1 LKRLAFVP
9 DKVDLHFFMILR
21 STAEPD
27 SDAAERTDSFTWT
40 FPGAPVRINIRFDL
54 ISRLQTELSQ
64 HKGSDKDASNVEI
77 GGVLLGHKGRA
88 PTTVE
93 IHDCIRIPCEY
104 QSDGL
109 YTLNVSELERLR
121 QVDSGLEE
129 RAVHG
134 LSVVGYFRTQSKDV
148 LRLRDAEIELVRKRF
163 PDPSSV
169 VLLIETSR
177 EQNEAGF
184 FFWNR
189 NTLIPF
195 SLMNFPVDAALLRRW
210 ATRHLIEPSALASE
224 EVEEAPPEPEIAAKR
239 GHRDSLSLRTRLA
252 AGAVVRTLAGLST
265 FLLRARW
272 VPSRSL
278 LATVGAVLM
287 LTALG
292 ALLLPK
298 HGRPTSKRS
307 VAAQA
312 GFPFQLSVQ
321 AEGDG
326 VDVRWDPQS
335 TPLADAHEGRL
346 VITAPQKRPQVVT
359 LDPDQLASGHI
370 YYRSS
375 ASGLNFRLEIVDSS
389 GKVDKESILALS
401 STPVGASPTAARQ
414 LRPAA
419 LTFTPPHASQVRTRP
434 EHIVLKDP
442 DPPQSVPIAS
452 ANAPSVR
459 LRASRNGVK
468 SNRRPT
474 VPNPVDPVVTT
485 AVPAVPSVDQISI
498 GAERQDITE
507 KFGVPALSA
516 ETMVRGHV
524 IETMVYGTDRAHTLT
539 VISLEDGKVFSTSS
553 R

>member
-1 LKRLAFVP
+1 
-9 DKVDLHFFMILR
+9 MILH
-21 STAEPD
+21 STAEPH
-27 SDAAERTDSFTWT
+27 SGAAERTDSFTWT

-54 ISRLQTELSQ
+54 VSRLQTELNRP
-64 HKGSDKDASNVEI
+64 KRSDQDASNVEI
-77 GGVLLGHKGRA
+77 GGVLLGHVGRA

-109 YTLNVSELERLR
+109 YALNVSELERLR
-121 QVDSGLEE
+121 QADSGPEK

-134 LSVVGYFRTQSKDV
+134 LSVVGYFRTQSKDA

-189 NTLIPF
+189 NIFTPF
-195 SLMNFPVDAALLRRW
+195 SFMDFPFDTAFLRRW
-210 ATRHLIEPSALASE
+210 ATRHWIEPAALASE
-224 EVEEAPPEPEIAAKR
+224 EVEGPEPEIAAKR
-239 GHRDSLSLRTRLA
+239 GHEDSLGLRTRLKA
-252 AGAVVRTLAGLST
+252 RALVRTLARLST
-265 FLLRARW
+265 FLSRARW
-272 VPSRSL
+272 VPSRST
-278 LATVGAVLM
+278 LATAGAVLV

-312 GFPFQLSVQ
+312 GFPFHLSVQ

-326 VDVRWDPQS
+326 VDVLWGAQG

-346 VITAPQKRPQVVT
+346 VITAPRKQPQTVT
-359 LDPDQLASGHI
+359 LEPDQLASGHI
-370 YYRSS
+370 HYRTS
-375 ASGLNFRLEIVDSS
+375 AGDLNFRLEIVDSS
-389 GKVDKESILALS
+389 GKFVKESVLALA
-401 STPVGASPTAARQ
+401 STPAGASPTARQ
-414 LRPAA
+414 LRPPG
-419 LTFTPPHASQVRTRP
+419 LTFTPPQGSQVRSRP
-434 EHIVLKDP
+434 EHTVLKDP
-442 DPPQSVPIAS
+442 ELPQSVPTAS
-452 ANAPSVR
+452 ANAPGVR
-459 LRASRNGVK
+459 LRATRNGVQ
-468 SNRRPT
+468 SNPRPRLPKPIEPA
-474 VPNPVDPVVTT
+474 VAT
-485 AVPAVPSVDQISI
+485 AVPAVPSIDQISV

-507 KFGVPALSA
+507 KFGDPALST
-516 ETMVRGHV
+516 ETIVRGHV
-524 IETMVYGTDRAHTLT
+524 FETLVYGTDRARTLT

>member
-1 LKRLAFVP
+1 LTCG
-9 DKVDLHFFMILR
+9 FFMILR

-54 ISRLQTELSQ
+54 ISRLQTELSR
-64 HKGSDKDASNVEI
+64 HKGSDKNASNVEI
-77 GGVLLGHKGRA
+77 GGVLLGHKGHA

-121 QVDSGLEE
+121 HVDSRLEG

-134 LSVVGYFRTQSKDV
+134 LSIVGYFRTQSKDV
-148 LRLRDAEIELVRKRF
+148 LRLRDAEIELVRKQF

-169 VLLIETSR
+169 VLLIGTSR

-189 NTLIPF
+189 NIFTPF
-195 SLMNFPVDAALLRRW
+195 SFMDFPFDTALLERW
-210 ATRHLIEPSALASE
+210 ATRHWIESSALASE
-224 EVEEAPPEPEIAAKR
+224 EVEEAPPEPEIAAKPGQR
-239 GHRDSLSLRTRLA
+239 ESRTRLA

-265 FLLRARW
+265 FLFRARW
-272 VPSRSL
+272 VPPRSL
-278 LATVGAVLM
+278 LATAGAVLV

-298 HGRPTSKRS
+298 HGRPTSNRS

-326 VDVRWDPQS
+326 VDVLWDAQS
-335 TPLADAHEGRL
+335 TSVADAHEGRL
-346 VITAPQKRPQVVT
+346 VITAPQKRPQTVT

-370 YYRSS
+370 HYRTS
-375 ASGLNFRLEIVDSS
+375 AGDLNFRLEIVDSF
-389 GKVDKESILALS
+389 GNVEKESVLALA
-401 STPVGASPTAARQ
+401 STPAGASPTAARQ
-414 LRPAA
+414 LRPPG
-419 LTFTPPHASQVRTRP
+419 LTFTPPHASQVRTLP
-434 EHIVLKDP
+434 EHTVLKDP
-442 DPPQSVPIAS
+442 DPPRSVPTES
-452 ANAPSVR
+452 ANAPGVR
-459 LRASRNGVK
+459 LRATRNGVK
-468 SNRRPT
+468 SNPRLT
-474 VPNPVDPVVTT
+474 LANPVGPVVAT
-485 AVPAVPSVDQISI
+485 AVRAVPSVDQISI
-498 GAERQDITE
+498 GAKKQDITE
-507 KFGVPALSA
+507 KFGDPALSTEA
-516 ETMVRGHV
+516 MVRGHV
-524 IETMVYGTDRAHTLT
+524 FETLVYGTDRAHTLT